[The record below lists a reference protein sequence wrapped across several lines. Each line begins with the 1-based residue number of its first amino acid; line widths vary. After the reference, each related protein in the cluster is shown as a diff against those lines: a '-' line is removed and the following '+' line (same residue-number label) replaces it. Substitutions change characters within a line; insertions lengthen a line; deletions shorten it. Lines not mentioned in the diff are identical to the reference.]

1 MYGRF
6 LRMLLVPN
14 DTQGA
19 DVKQAA
25 QDLKNEFNMQ
35 KVDMDFGMATKN
47 ARILGMNKSRKLI

>member
-47 ARILGMNKSRKLI
+47 ARILGKCKSRKLF

>member
-1 MYGRF
+1 
-6 LRMLLVPN
+6 MLLIPN
-14 DTQGA
+14 DAQGA

>member
-1 MYGRF
+1 
-6 LRMLLVPN
+6 MLLIPN
-14 DTQGA
+14 DAQGA

-47 ARILGMNKSRKLI
+47 ARILGKCKSRKLF